1 MRAAGF
7 WSYTREDDVGD
18 NGRVA
23 RLADQLKAE
32 YGLITGDEL
41 ELFVDRTSLD
51 WGDQWRTRIDEA
63 LATTT
68 FFIPVITPRYFRRPE
83 CRKELLTFA
92 GHAQSLGVEELLLP
106 LLYVEVPDLDEDSED
121 EAIALVAGTQYED
134 WRNLRLVDENSADY
148 RQGVNR
154 LATRLANISEEVAD
168 RPDPLPPQGR
178 STADGDAD
186 EGPGFLELLAE
197 GEKALPRWER
207 TITAFPDVLEEV
219 ATVTEGATDQ
229 MSESDARGGGFAAR
243 IAITRRLARELDA
256 PAKRI
261 AELGRSYASDLV
273 AIDPAILT
281 LLRWAEEDP
290 DEAATPEAQE
300 FFTSIQALAQA
311 SKEATKELKAF
322 VTALDDA
329 SQMTREIRPQARTMR
344 EGLRDILDG
353 QAVIDE
359 WERRVSRVTAAVEQQ
374 HTAHE

>member
-1 MRAAGF
+1 VRAAGF